1 MKPATETR
9 SEVVKRRWI
18 LVAVVIALVA
28 VATAALI
35 WDADPV
41 IESELAVRR
50 ALFGADA
57 MLPYPSALFPR
68 AKPRHA
74 QPPSGN
80 RVVIPDAGINV
91 AVVRAKSADAGLP
104 RGVWLDPVGSVPGGG
119 EPVVH
124 RRATASARGSPRCT
138 SSRKAI
144 PVIVYWEGDE
154 RDYSVTAHTHDPS
167 RENGIDMQ
175 KDAPGNGERLVLYT
189 CLPRWM
195 GDKRTVVTAVPVVP
209 GSSPTSDTTG
219 AE

>member
-18 LVAVVIALVA
+18 RVAVVIALVA
-28 VATAALI
+28 VATAALV

-50 ALFGADA
+50 ALLGADA
-57 MLPYPSALFPR
+57 MLPYPSALFPQ

-80 RVVIPDAGINV
+80 RVVIPDVGINV

-104 RGVWLDPVGSVPGGG
+104 RGIWLDPVGSVPGGG
-119 EPVVH
+119 EPVVLAGH
-124 RRATASARGSPRCT
+124 RIRSRFASLHLVENGD
-138 SSRKAI
+138 
-144 PVIVYWEGDE
+144 PVIVYWDGVE
-154 RDYSVTAHTHDPS
+154 RDYRVTAIRTILA
-167 RENGIDMQ
+167 ENGIDMQ
-175 KDAPGNGERLVLYT
+175 RDAPGNGERLVLYT

-195 GDKRTVVTAVPVVP
+195 GNKRTVVTAVPVVP